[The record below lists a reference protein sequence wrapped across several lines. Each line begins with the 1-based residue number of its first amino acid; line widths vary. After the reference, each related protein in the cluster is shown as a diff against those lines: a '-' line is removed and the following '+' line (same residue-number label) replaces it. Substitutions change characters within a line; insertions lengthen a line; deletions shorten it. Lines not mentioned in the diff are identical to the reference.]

1 MSLGAGLYPD
11 LRWGIGVN
19 HLTTVH
25 YQPPAEAQ
33 GHPFAVPVIRTLERL
48 EFEAP
53 VTFLVGEN
61 GSGKS
66 TLLEALAVAAG
77 LPVAGGDSLES
88 DPTLD
93 AARRLAGH
101 LKLSWKRRTH
111 RGFFLR
117 AEDFFNFCKSL
128 SLLRAE
134 LKDDLENVDRSL
146 ARSSEYARQL
156 ARGVYRG
163 NMRALERAYGEN
175 LDANSHGESFL
186 KLFQAR
192 MVPDGLYLL
201 DEPEAPLSPA
211 RQLALLSLLMA
222 KVQEG
227 CQFIVA
233 THSPI
238 LMALPGAVIL
248 SFDEVPV
255 RSVGYDE
262 LEHVR
267 ITRDFLRNPE
277 RYLRHL

>member
-1 MSLGAGLYPD
+1 M
-11 LRWGIGVN
+11 N
-19 HLTTVH
+19 HLTAVQ
-25 YQPPAEAQ
+25 YRPPAEAQ
-33 GHPFAVPVIRTLERL
+33 GYPFNVPVIRTLERL

-77 LPVAGGDSLES
+77 LPVVGGTPLES
-88 DPTLD
+88 DPTLS
-93 AARRLAGH
+93 AARHLARH
-101 LKLSWKRRTH
+101 LKLGWKRRTH

-117 AEDFFNFCKSL
+117 AEDFFNFCRAL
-128 SLLRAE
+128 SALRAD
-134 LKDDLENVDRSL
+134 LRADLENVDNAL
-146 ARSSEYARQL
+146 AGRSEYARQL
-156 ARGVYRG
+156 AKGVYQG
-163 NMRALERAYGEN
+163 NIRSLEAAYGEN

-192 MVPDGLYLL
+192 LAPDGLYLL

-227 CQFIVA
+227 CQFIIA

-248 SFDEVPV
+248 SFDEAPV
-255 RSVGYDE
+255 RPVAYEE